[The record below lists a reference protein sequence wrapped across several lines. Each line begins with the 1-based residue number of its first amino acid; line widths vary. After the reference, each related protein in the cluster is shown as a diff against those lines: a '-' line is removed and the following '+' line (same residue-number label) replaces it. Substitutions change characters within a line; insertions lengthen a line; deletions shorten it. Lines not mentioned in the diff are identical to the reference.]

1 MDTSILI
8 GLLLVILIAIIVG
21 LASLGRRRDL
31 KEVARL
37 QHSID
42 SNSTNLATPSRT
54 LSPASVLDNAVRA
67 VADTPGEWRVEE
79 VADHYVIVVRKHRV
93 PHLGYAIASLP
104 LGGIPI
110 VLWIIDS
117 ARDKWRYRFMILYG
131 KGLRAEISRL

>member
-1 MDTSILI
+1 MS
-8 GLLLVILIAIIVG
+8 GAF
-21 LASLGRRRDL
+21 
-31 KEVARL
+31 
-37 QHSID
+37 
-42 SNSTNLATPSRT
+42 
-54 LSPASVLDNAVRA
+54 
-67 VADTPGEWRVEE
+67 EE

-131 KGLRAEISRL
+131 KGLRVEDSRLECGQACDAPAVAHIR